1 VCFLWL
7 ASSHTKFALETHQDR
22 RGIWLTRVPWQMA
35 GKLVCVCKQACVH
48 RCMDYQ
54 LISDHLQLRLFTD
67 TTVDRQICTIQ
78 VNVAEVTLIVLIHS
92 FAAIMIFLK
101 IFFIKSVS
109 AILFIYPDV

>member
-1 VCFLWL
+1 
-7 ASSHTKFALETHQDR
+7 
-22 RGIWLTRVPWQMA
+22 
-35 GKLVCVCKQACVH
+35 
-48 RCMDYQ
+48 MDYQ